1 VFYTRLVED
10 LEDLNLV
17 LLKTQSLK
25 DHFACSSGK
34 GGKFYKVDEEC
45 RMK

>member
-10 LEDLNLV
+10 LEDLNSV

-34 GGKFYKVDEEC
+34 GYGSCIKW
-45 RMK
+45 MKNVG